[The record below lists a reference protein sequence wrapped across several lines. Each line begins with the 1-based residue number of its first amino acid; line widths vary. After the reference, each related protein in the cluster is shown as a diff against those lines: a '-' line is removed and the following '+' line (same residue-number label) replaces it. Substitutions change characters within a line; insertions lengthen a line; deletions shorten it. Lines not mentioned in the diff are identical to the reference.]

1 MLVITGLAMTGWQA
15 LAGNIDHIGGIS
27 NRSADYLIDPLIFRD
42 SIDLFH
48 FV

>member
-27 NRSADYLIDPLIFRD
+27 NRSGNLQTFD
-42 SIDLFH
+42 
-48 FV
+48 